1 MTRLACTTLTPLNQL
16 HFILLGVGPLL
27 TDITSCIGD
36 NVTYTCTVNSRGHT
50 WIISSL
56 PQTVVIVRSKLR
68 ISMPP
73 YSFMLVEDV
82 GTTINSTL
90 SLTVFAGFNGT
101 AIAFQLLSEFSGG
114 FFMAKL

>member
-1 MTRLACTTLTPLNQL
+1 MVPLN
-16 HFILLGVGPLL
+16 LLQFLLIGVGSL

-56 PQTVVIVRSKLR
+56 PQTVVIVRSKPR

-73 YSFMLVEDV
+73 YSFVLVEDT

-101 AIAFQLLSEFSGG
+101 AIACQDALSGRDVQSTTGLVFGEY
-114 FFMAKL
+114 